1 MQTKE
6 WHFCLGDLCLF
17 NIAIGAVSLPASFVI
32 IQRNGVIKHTL
43 DILAF
48 DEKEGS
54 PRGGA
59 LGSPYPSEAELEG
72 PDGVPR
78 STVVEISLSGDE

>member
-1 MQTKE
+1 MDDVS
-6 WHFCLGDLCLF
+6 FSLCRR
-17 NIAIGAVSLPASFVI
+17 
-32 IQRNGVIKHTL
+32 RNGTFVLGSLSLQYCHRRRLFTL

-59 LGSPYPSEAELEG
+59 LGSPYPSEAGLEG

-78 STVVEISLSGDE
+78 STVVEISLSGDK